1 MTSLTAF
8 LAIVGLGFLDSLNPF
23 SIIACAV
30 VIAGQ
35 QSLGRGLA
43 FIIATFLVYFITGLG
58 LVAGWAELVLAFKS
72 RIQPWMV
79 FACWLV
85 LALGCLLGA
94 IFLWRRPPMGEGKSV
109 KQPSSLALIG
119 VFLFALGSTISDMPT
134 ALPYFGAI
142 PIMVATGAT
151 MAGLVAWL
159 AFYSLIYVSPLIFL
173 LCYRLIAYKQF
184 EPLVGKIHGFMDWS
198 IRRLSPALLL
208 PCGGWASYEAV
219 RLIPQL

>member
-1 MTSLTAF
+1 MTFFTAF

-23 SIIACAV
+23 SILACAV

-35 QSLGRGLA
+35 QSLERGLA

-58 LVAGWAELVLAFKS
+58 LVAGWAELVLALKPM
-72 RIQPWMV
+72 IQPWMV
-79 FACWLV
+79 FVCWLV
-85 LALGCLLGA
+85 LALGCLIGA
-94 IFLWRRPPMGEGKSV
+94 IILWRRPPLGVGKPV
-109 KQPSSLALIG
+109 KQPSSLAVIG

-151 MAGLVAWL
+151 MMGLVAWL

-184 EPLVGKIHGFMDWS
+184 EPLVGKIQGFMDWS
-198 IRRLSPALLL
+198 IRRLSPALLV
-208 PCGGWASYEAV
+208 PCGVWASYEASRV
-219 RLIPQL
+219 YLAL

>member
-1 MTSLTAF
+1 MTFFTAF

-85 LALGCLLGA
+85 LALGCLIGA
-94 IFLWRRPPMGEGKSV
+94 IFLWQRPPMGEGKSV

-159 AFYSLIYVSPLIFL
+159 AFYGLIYVSPLIFL